1 MPKFGY
7 FILRDEDRTIAAGKI
22 LRYKVYKSSFN
33 NDNDVESVSDDNEE
47 NFNQDAHP

>member
-22 LRYKVYKSSFN
+22 LKYKPYN
-33 NDNDVESVSDDNEE
+33 PYLNQGILELEE
-47 NFNQDAHP
+47 TD